1 MVVCWF
7 DTFTVYFQRNYKKKN
22 YIFQNIGFFIILG
35 ITSITIFNSIVYYSL
50 YYTQVISGV
59 LMIST
64 IPVWIIFISSI
75 LKIEKTNIFQIAGVF
90 LSLTGVIF
98 IITKVD
104 IDLIKNLDFN
114 KGDLTM
120 VIAMF
125 AWALYSALLKKKKYE
140 ISQISLLQVVI
151 ITGLVFLIP
160 IYIIEMQLG
169 YLINLGTPFYLTLTY
184 VVLFPGLA
192 SFFFWIKGISIIGAN
207 RAGAFLH
214 LMPIFGAIMAMI
226 IFDEKF
232 MFYHILGAIFIVAGI
247 TLSNKKKLMKNTKSK
262 FLNISKKY
270 TYLRKFYLF
279 YNIYIRNYKFLK
291 NGSQFGEDKF
301 ILNKF
306 EKNYKGKFLDIGC
319 YHPTK
324 HNNTYLLYKNGWSG
338 INIDL
343 NPLTIELFDF
353 ARPNDKNLNIA
364 ISNEESVKKLY
375 FIDELNT
382 QNTLDY
388 NHLSFLKDPP

>member
-1 MVVCWF
+1 MENNNKLAYFLLILTTLFWSGNFIVGKSASLYEIPPFSLNFFRWLF
-7 DTFTVYFQRNYKKKN
+7 AGLILLPFTFKEIINKKN

-98 IITKVD
+98 IITKAD

-192 SFFFWIKGISIIGAN
+192 SFFFWIKGISII
-207 RAGAFLH
+207 
-214 LMPIFGAIMAMI
+214 
-226 IFDEKF
+226 
-232 MFYHILGAIFIVAGI
+232 
-247 TLSNKKKLMKNTKSK
+247 
-262 FLNISKKY
+262 
-270 TYLRKFYLF
+270 
-279 YNIYIRNYKFLK
+279 
-291 NGSQFGEDKF
+291 
-301 ILNKF
+301 
-306 EKNYKGKFLDIGC
+306 
-319 YHPTK
+319 
-324 HNNTYLLYKNGWSG
+324 
-338 INIDL
+338 
-343 NPLTIELFDF
+343 
-353 ARPNDKNLNIA
+353 
-364 ISNEESVKKLY
+364 
-375 FIDELNT
+375 
-382 QNTLDY
+382 
-388 NHLSFLKDPP
+388 